1 MEIALLPT
9 DSANRSCG
17 KINTKLKNKT
27 MSKKQT
33 LQERTS
39 ALEFE
44 VKMLEDTIKVLEL
57 KNKELTKQLRLG
69 VVGVTFKGKEANIHY
84 KVCDAGEYWLQ
95 DENGEKIVKAKG
107 YYVPDFLAID
117 DSGYGDYIIMKVDK
131 EGKINNWRFDSEPFT
146 NEDEY

>member
-1 MEIALLPT
+1 M
-9 DSANRSCG
+9 
-17 KINTKLKNKT
+17 KIELTV
-27 MSKKQT
+27 KK
-33 LQERTS
+33 
-39 ALEFE
+39 EFE
-44 VKMLEDTIKVLEL
+44 VKTLLVEANVRYWEDATVNGVEDENGDLIPCKVGDTWKPIIDLETGLITNWE
-57 KNKELTKQLRLG
+57 
-69 VVGVTFKGKEANIHY
+69 KGKEANIHY

-146 NEDEY
+146 NEDED